1 MCSSQEGDELTTRS
15 VVLMSFPT
23 FEKLQTKFNKEK
35 FNKLNQTM
43 SFPEYLEMALNRPN
57 LSFSAYQRLYSM
69 IVSAGSHTYEKY
81 RKTHTRYHFFDDPS
95 IPVFG
100 LDETLESLVKHTRGA
115 AHFHGP
121 ERRILLLHGP
131 VGSAKSTICRRIKRG
146 LESFS
151 ETDDGAVYSY
161 DWVGLEKIGLDIKDQ
176 VACPLNDDPL
186 KLLLPEMR
194 KDILGDLQKR
204 LYQISPEKERNN
216 LFPIKIVGDL
226 NPKCN
231 FYMKELLKRY
241 DGDWSKVVTNH
252 IQVRRVVLSEAN
264 RCGIGTFQPK
274 DPKNQDATELTGDVD
289 YLKLGTYGVDSDP
302 RAFSFDGEFQI
313 ANRGMLEFI
322 EVLKLEKE
330 FLYDLLGVCQERQIK
345 PKKFPQMDVDMI
357 LISHSNNPEFERMKN
372 DNTMEAL
379 RDRTVRVDCPYLTE
393 LSKETSVLK
402 QDFNKEKVGRHIA
415 PHTIEVV
422 ALWLILTRLSDKDA
436 EVSLVD
442 KAKLYD
448 GKSMPNWTEERVKEL
463 KDKME
468 KYQEGLKRGI
478 SARFAQN
485 AISNCLVGENSYIG
499 PFVVLNE
506 IKEKLKLLISSDKEN
521 AAHAEACLAHVE
533 AELDEILKEEVQK
546 AIVGDE
552 DVLER
557 VFSNYIDN
565 VVAFCNKEKIVN
577 KVTGKD
583 MDPDER
589 MMRSIEE
596 KAEVP
601 DALAADY
608 REQIQQFMFSH
619 QRKGKTIKWDSNPRL
634 ATAIRKKVFE
644 EMKDHIKISQFTSVA
659 NVTNKELQSKIDAIR
674 QRMIDNYGYTDE
686 SAQDVLMHVSSIF
699 ARGTTADQ

>member
-1 MCSSQEGDELTTRS
+1 MP
-15 VVLMSFPT
+15 FPT
-23 FEKLQTKFNKEK
+23 FEKLATKFNRDK
-35 FNKLNQTM
+35 FRQMHQTM
-43 SFPEYLEMALNRPN
+43 SYPEYLELALNRPT
-57 LSFSAYQRLYSM
+57 LAFSAYQRFYSM
-69 IVSAGSHTYEKY
+69 IIAAGTSTYTKY
-81 RKTHTRYHFFDDPS
+81 RKTHTRFHFFDDPS

-100 LDETLESLVKHTRGA
+100 LDETLESIVKHSRGA
-115 AHFHGP
+115 AYFHGP

-131 VGSAKSTICRRIKRG
+131 VGSAKSTICRRLKRG
-146 LESFS
+146 LEIQSQLD
-151 ETDDGAVYSY
+151 EGAIYTY
-161 DWVGLEKIGLDIKDQ
+161 EWHGLDKADVDIKSE

-186 KLLLPEMR
+186 KLLPVEMR
-194 KDILGDLQKR
+194 GEMVADLQKR
-204 LYQISPEKERNN
+204 LGGLVQENGGE
-216 LFPIKIVGDL
+216 LFPIRLTGDL

-252 IQVRRVVLSEAN
+252 IRVRRIVLSESN

-289 YLKLGTYGVDSDP
+289 YLKLGHYGVDSDP

-345 PKKFPQMDVDMI
+345 PKKFPQMDVDMV
-357 LISHSNNPEFERMKN
+357 LIGHTNSPEFEKLRN
-372 DNTMEAL
+372 DQTMEAL

-393 LSKETSVLK
+393 WSKETAVLK
-402 QDFNKEKVGRHIA
+402 QDYNKDKVGLHIA
-415 PHTIEVV
+415 PHTVEIA
-422 ALWLILTRLSDKDA
+422 ALWVTLTRLHHDKEM

-463 KDKME
+463 KDRME

-478 SARFAQN
+478 SARFVQN
-485 AISNCLVGENSYIG
+485 AISNALVTTSHNYIG
-499 PFVVLNE
+499 PFMVLNE
-506 IKEKLKLLISSDKEN
+506 IKEKLKILMTSNKEDI
-521 AAHAEACLAHVE
+521 AYSESCLAHAE
-533 AELDEILKEEVQK
+533 AELDEILKEEVQR

-557 VFSNYIDN
+557 VFTNYIDN
-565 VVAFCNKEKIVN
+565 VVAFCNKERITN
-577 KVTGKD
+577 KMTGKD

-589 MMRSIEE
+589 LMRSIEE

-601 DALAADY
+601 DALAPDY
-608 REQIQQFMFSH
+608 RQQIQQYMFAQQH
-619 QRKGKTIKWDSNPRL
+619 KGQKVKWDSNPRL

-659 NVTNKELQSKIDAIR
+659 NVTNKELQGKIDAIR
-674 QRMIDNYGYTDE
+674 QRMVDNYGYTHE

-699 ARGTTADQ
+699 ARGTTSNN